1 MTYEWFDEV
10 SKRLYLLDGHA
21 TLMFAIDSTYSMH
34 RDIKIAKSIANQI
47 LELEDERKNPVDYI
61 LSDINDPGNFA

>member
-21 TLMFAIDSTYSMH
+21 TLMFAIDSTASMA
-34 RDIKIAKSIANQI
+34 RDITIAKNIANQI
-47 LELEDERKNPVDYI
+47 LALEDERKNPVDYI
-61 LSDINDPGNFA
+61 LSDINDPGS